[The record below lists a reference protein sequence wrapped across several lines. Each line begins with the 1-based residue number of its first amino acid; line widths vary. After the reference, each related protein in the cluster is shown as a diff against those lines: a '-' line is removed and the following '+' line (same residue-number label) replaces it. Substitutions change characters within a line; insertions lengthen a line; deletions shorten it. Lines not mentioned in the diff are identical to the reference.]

1 MKPSHVEDA
10 EFLAEVTA
18 EEGSQYLQAG
28 REALSLS
35 GFVSAYEDSPFHRD
49 VMRVLDTPD
58 MLQQI
63 FIEVR
68 TEGADDMEWK

>member
-28 REALSLS
+28 REALGLG
-35 GFVSAYEDSPFHRD
+35 GFVSAFEESPFHRD
-49 VMRVLDTPD
+49 VMRVVDAPD
-58 MLQQI
+58 ILQQI
-63 FIEVR
+63 FVKVGEC
-68 TEGADDMEWK
+68 TLLA